1 MRQFDSSPIGLAA
14 GAVFS
19 ILLLLAAFG
28 DLRTRR
34 IPNKLVAVLALAGV
48 GFSTFA
54 TPLLP
59 GLSGSVLGMLTGLVC
74 WLPFY
79 ALGWLGAGDVKL
91 FAAASAWLGP
101 VGALEGSA
109 VAACAGGLL
118 ALGWMVRSRGVTET
132 AEVLGMS
139 AGSPSLLTPE
149 ANRSRRA
156 KLPYGIAIA
165 FGALWAGWLG
175 KMVSP

>member
-1 MRQFDSSPIGLAA
+1 MRQFDASPIGLAA
-14 GAVFS
+14 GAAFTV
-19 ILLLLAAFG
+19 LLLLAAFG

-34 IPNKLVAVLALAGV
+34 IPNKLVAILALLGVTFSIAAEPVLAGV
-48 GFSTFA
+48 SK
-54 TPLLP
+54 
-59 GLSGSVLGMLTGLVC
+59 SVLGLVTGLLC

-101 VGALEGSA
+101 LGALEGSLA
-109 VAACAGGLL
+109 AACAGGVL
-118 ALGWMVRSRGVTET
+118 ALLWMVKSRGAAET

-139 AGSPSLLTPE
+139 AGSPTLLTPE
-149 ANRSRRA
+149 ANDSRRA
-156 KLPYGIAIA
+156 RLPYGLAIA

-175 KMVSP
+175 RMLSL

>member
-1 MRQFDSSPIGLAA
+1 MGLGA

-19 ILLLLAAFG
+19 LLLLLAGIG
-28 DLRTRR
+28 DVRSRR
-34 IPNKLVAVLALAGV
+34 IPNKLVAVLALFGV
-48 GFSTFA
+48 AFSIVNE
-54 TPLLP
+54 PIP
-59 GLSGSVLGMLTGLVC
+59 DGVSRSVLGLLTGLLC

-101 VGALEGSA
+101 MGALEGALAAA
-109 VAACAGGLL
+109 VAGGLL
-118 ALGWMVRSRGVTET
+118 ALMWMVKSRGVKPT

-149 ANRSRRA
+149 ANDSRRA
-156 KLPYGIAIA
+156 RLPYGVAIA

-175 KMVSP
+175 RMLSP